1 MLLRHKKTHGEEQNW
16 CVILAPLKNDFDK
29 KKVAHKISEIFS
41 LSSEESSDLVSNTPI
56 ILLDNLTKNIALQV
70 QDYFRGLGAEMKLTN
85 DVLQKRKCYRTVW
98 PDPPNL
104 SFLHQWQPAVTP
116 SLGEDSTQALAPD
129 QAVHEI
135 RSINIPQEFP
145 APTPVPTPLKF
156 SDFSKTDKERLSSET
171 EKLRREC
178 QLLRDQVRNYQEE
191 ILRAEDNARQARQQ
205 ETQNVSQEKE
215 KEMKELRILL
225 SHAEEKYQV
234 LHEEYREARGLYE
247 DKIAQLAKEV
257 EQWKNRF
264 QSGEDLLRAAQAEKQ
279 TWADSL
285 AQKDALLAKMR
296 DEHAK
301 TAQDF
306 ERKFQDALQQSDS
319 LGLRVKEMS
328 EKVSFLQRNK
338 EQLETSVNEQSE
350 KIALF
355 SSKYQNLQA
364 ENEILK
370 KRRDEELSLHEQTQQ
385 QRAELARKNEQL
397 MIELETRCA
406 EIKNFQLKTLELE
419 KHFQE
424 VQEAYQNQDQIFQ
437 ANLKQLEYREKE
449 LESARKQ
456 LREINYQL
464 EQRETTQRRT
474 RIAAELTEKETY
486 LKRLVSDQ
494 EKMEAEIRD
503 REESIRRIIADQE
516 KIEKEI
522 MEGKQAQRHLAEIA
536 KRDQRPRF
544 KTGKDGDDAGLS
556 FPSAEA

>member
-56 ILLDNLTKNIALQV
+56 ILLDNLTKHIALQV

-104 SFLHQWQPAVTP
+104 SFLHQWQPAETP

-135 RSINIPQEFP
+135 RSINIPREFP
-145 APTPVPTPLKF
+145 EPTPLKF
-156 SDFSKTDKERLSSET
+156 SDFSKSDKDRLSSET

-191 ILRAEDNARQARQQ
+191 ILRAEDTARLARQQ
-205 ETQNVSQEKE
+205 ETQSVSQEKE

-247 DKIAQLAKEV
+247 DKIGHLAKEL

-264 QSGEDLLRAAQAEKQ
+264 QNGEDLLRASQAEKQ
-279 TWADSL
+279 SWADNL
-285 AQKDALLAKMR
+285 AQKDALLAKLR
-296 DEHAK
+296 DEQTK
-301 TAQDF
+301 DAQAF
-306 ERKFQDALQQSDS
+306 EQKFQAALQQSDS
-319 LGLRVKEMS
+319 LSLRIKDMT

-350 KIALF
+350 KIASF
-355 SSKYQNLQA
+355 STKYQALLA
-364 ENEILK
+364 EKEVLK
-370 KRRDEELSLHEQTQQ
+370 KRLDEELSLREQTQQ
-385 QRAELARKNEQL
+385 QRGELFQKNEQL
-397 MIELETRCA
+397 LAELESRNA

-437 ANLKQLEYREKE
+437 ANLKQLEHREKE
-449 LESARKQ
+449 LENARKQ

-474 RIAAELTEKETY
+474 RIAAELTEKETF

-494 EKMEAEIRD
+494 EKIEAEIRD

-536 KRDQRPRF
+536 KRDNRPRF
-544 KTGKDGDDAGLS
+544 QTGKDGDDAGLS
-556 FPSAEA
+556 FPPAKA